1 MTTTQKSTNST
12 LSENGCFKVYYL
24 HNQSML
30 EVKFSDCRLRAEEV
44 IVQSI
49 DILSDRYM
57 IKLNNNYMHYALYP
71 ANKKGMKTSDA
82 IEISHN
88 QRIKG
93 VGVTKFYLEYLNF
106 SKESI
111 ST

>member
-1 MTTTQKSTNST
+1 
-12 LSENGCFKVYYL
+12 
-24 HNQSML
+24 
-30 EVKFSDCRLRAEEV
+30 
-44 IVQSI
+44 
-49 DILSDRYM
+49 M
-57 IKLNNNYMHYALYP
+57 IKLNNNFLHYALYP
-71 ANKKGMKTSDA
+71 ANKRGEKSNDG

-93 VGVTKFYLEYLNF
+93 IGIKKFYLEYLNL